1 MFVTRKW
8 LLIATAI
15 ATSACCAA
23 AQAQSSYG
31 LNSPMRRANSLAQ
44 NNYAATMNDNGAPA
58 ASFGV
63 GSGSLRNKPFST
75 LQPQSP
81 VSPYLNLFRT
91 DANGQVNQFNY
102 STLVQP
108 QLQQQQLN
116 EQVQRQQLQ
125 TARRVQQIAAAPA
138 YNAAG
143 SKEEAPTGHQT
154 VFGYRSHYYAQPQ
167 RHAKKQAPVQQ

>member
-8 LLIATAI
+8 LMVASAI

-23 AQAQSSYG
+23 AQAQSGYG
-31 LNSPMRRANSLAQ
+31 LSPLRRPNSLAAQ
-44 NNYAATMNDNGAPA
+44 NNYAANMNSSPSQA

-63 GSGSLRNKPFST
+63 GAGSLRDKPFST

-108 QLQQQQLN
+108 QLQQQQIN
-116 EQVQRQQLQ
+116 EQNQRQQLQ

-143 SKEEAPTGHQT
+143 SKDEAPTGHQT

-167 RHAKKQAPVQQ
+167 RHQKKQAPAQ

>member
-8 LLIATAI
+8 LVVASAI

-23 AQAQSSYG
+23 TQAQSGYG

-44 NNYAATMNDNGAPA
+44 NSYAAGMNDNGGGA
-58 ASFGV
+58 ATFGV
-63 GSGSLRNKPFST
+63 GAGSLRNKPFST

-91 DANGQVNQFNY
+91 DSNGAVNQFNY

-108 QLQQQQLN
+108 QLQQQQVN
-116 EQVQRQQLQ
+116 EQLQRQNLQ
-125 TARRVQQIAAAPA
+125 NSRRLQQIAAQPQL
-138 YNAAG
+138 NPQG
-143 SKEEAPTGHQT
+143 SKEEYPTGHQT
-154 VFGYRSHYYAQPQ
+154 VFSYKSHYYATPQ
-167 RHAKKQAPVQQ
+167 RHAKKQPGAQQ